1 MSWRLRA
8 IRCVWARGV
17 WSRTE
22 RQRTSEG
29 VVSFQWLWVCERVGR
44 VRRGAGVCRCLLL
57 PSHKHPGTAL
67 TDARTR
73 RRKGLLTR
81 CSHLRRF
88 AHLGWGL
95 GSPQLCASC
104 ARPSRGGGSPPPP
117 LTGSLSGVR
126 QARTAHERWSQAR
139 EPAESGVMT
148 PRQGSARRLGRWAGS
163 CMSGELRHG
172 GGGGAGA
179 CHTREANPPPDRGPL
194 GREVRRTVAE
204 LR

>member
-1 MSWRLRA
+1 MWCLFNGFGFARGWGECGVAPAYAGASFCRRTSTQVQPSRTRGPDDAKAYLRA
-8 IRCVWARGV
+8 AAIYDALRTWAGD
-17 WSRTE
+17 
-22 RQRTSEG
+22 
-29 VVSFQWLWVCERVGR
+29 WV
-44 VRRGAGVCRCLLL
+44 
-57 PSHKHPGTAL
+57 PP
-67 TDARTR
+67 
-73 RRKGLLTR
+73 
-81 CSHLRRF
+81 
-88 AHLGWGL
+88 
-95 GSPQLCASC
+95 SC
-104 ARPSRGGGSPPPP
+104 ARRAPAPHGGRGPPSPP